1 MTEKK
6 IDFKAVRILETL
18 LQKQGKAMNH
28 YSCIVKS
35 RDTAEISPTRRPT
48 LMKHRRTRNQFTL
61 VRKGLERITV
71 LSTWPIVFLLFFF
84 GILMLKIAVMPE
96 IQITCIN
103 LTFSTSEF
111 YIFILKDDLCDIF
124 GSIASPTRFRIQA

>member
-48 LMKHRRTRNQFTL
+48 LMKHRRTRN
-61 VRKGLERITV
+61 
-71 LSTWPIVFLLFFF
+71 
-84 GILMLKIAVMPE
+84 
-96 IQITCIN
+96 
-103 LTFSTSEF
+103 
-111 YIFILKDDLCDIF
+111 
-124 GSIASPTRFRIQA
+124 